1 MHDKYRVE
9 RVINDDGL
17 QYRWCVVDERGN
29 KTYPRVNS
37 RDCALMLA
45 NSLRRQAEERNNG

>member
-1 MHDKYRVE
+1 MGSYSVE

-17 QYRWCVVDERGN
+17 KYRWAVVDERGN
-29 KTYPRVNS
+29 KTYPRINS

-45 NSLRRQAEERNNG
+45 NSLRRQAEEKKDG

>member
-1 MHDKYRVE
+1 MADFRVE

-17 QYRWCVVDERGN
+17 QYRWAVVDERGN
-29 KTYPRVNS
+29 KTYPRINS

-45 NSLRRQAEERNNG
+45 KSLRRQAEEKSNG